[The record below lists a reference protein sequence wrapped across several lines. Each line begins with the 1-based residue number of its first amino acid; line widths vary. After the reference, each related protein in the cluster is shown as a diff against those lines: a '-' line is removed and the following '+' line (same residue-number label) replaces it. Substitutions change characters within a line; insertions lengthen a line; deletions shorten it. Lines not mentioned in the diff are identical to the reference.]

1 MITTY
6 ERAYERVKLAGQV
19 ELALLQLEA
28 KFGPLSVE
36 VKQRIEALSPEEFRR
51 TMIAFATAG
60 SLKDLGLQ
68 IEDMGLGK

>member
-28 KFGPLSVE
+28 KFGPLSAD
-36 VKQRIEALSPEEFRR
+36 VKHRIEAMSPEEFRR

-68 IEDMGLGK
+68 D